1 MLIRWFLVPSL
12 LAWTQLAG
20 AEQHIHV
27 VLGDQPNRSVKL
39 LRNSATELM
48 MDITGDAETIEKY
61 RQRGIN
67 VPLRLST
74 YRSKVF
80 TTTTGKS
87 GADGSFSFTRTFV
100 DSSSYS
106 EDEKGNRIKLAD
118 SAGELVGLEV
128 SGTFDAKGRMSLT
141 SMNGK
146 ELSADKEQLIRAV
159 FSSAASAFSPQSTGP
174 LKIGDSFTQS
184 TPFAVPIIGQQPIQ
198 VSSSITYT
206 LKKVLGNIAHFDIDT
221 TFSMV
226 NPDPVVQ
233 LDATS
238 SGDGTME
245 YNLDTK
251 LEQNLTLEFNI
262 GVKLQAGEVV
272 ISSRAKN
279 SSITRQ
285 QIIGDDEEL

>member
-1 MLIRWFLVPSL
+1 MSIRWVLVPAL
-12 LAWTQLAG
+12 LAWTQLAH

-48 MDITGDAETIEKY
+48 RDISGDSETIEKY

-80 TTTTGKS
+80 TTTTGKA
-87 GADGSFSFTRTFV
+87 GEDGSFSFTRTFV
-100 DSSSYS
+100 DSSAYS
-106 EDEKGNRIKLAD
+106 EDENGNRIKLAD
-118 SAGELVGLEV
+118 SAGKLIGLEV
-128 SGTFDAKGRMSLT
+128 SGVFDAKGGMSLT
-141 SMNGK
+141 TMNGK
-146 ELSADKEQLIRAV
+146 ELPADKEQLIRTV
-159 FSSAASAFSPQSTGP
+159 FSSAASAFSPQSIGP
-174 LKIGDSFTQS
+174 LRIGDSFTQRTS
-184 TPFAVPIIGQQPIQ
+184 FAVPIIGQQPIQ
-198 VSSSITYT
+198 VSSNITYT
-206 LKKVLGNIAHFDIDT
+206 LRKVLGNIAHFDVDA

-226 NPDPVVQ
+226 KPDPVVQ
-233 LDATS
+233 LDAAS

-245 YNLDTK
+245 YNLDTR

-262 GVKLQAGEVV
+262 GVKLQAGKVV
-272 ISSRAKN
+272 VSSRAKN

-285 QIIGDDEEL
+285 LIIEDDEEL